1 MKRELFVDVILPLP
15 LYSSFTYSL
24 PKELEEET
32 QVGSRV
38 IVQFGKKKFYTGII
52 EAIHSNKP
60 KGYETK
66 EIMALLDT
74 EPIVRYPQLKF
85 WNWISEYYL
94 CSPGEVY
101 KAAVPTGLK
110 PESETRITLNP
121 EYEADSSHPFKF
133 SDRQALVMMV
143 LQEKRKSTISD
154 LESETGI
161 KNLPKILMPLIDEGI
176 IEIDEKI
183 NERYRPKKISVVVL
197 PFNRSDSDSLH
208 SCFDKTKRSK
218 GQERA
223 LLTYLDLSG
232 WLQNNSDLKTVTR
245 QQLLDKSG
253 LSPGILKA
261 MVDKGIFRI
270 EKHTVNRF
278 DPILPSKESINLP
291 ELSPEQER
299 VFKEL
304 DNGFK
309 NFPIQLLHGV
319 TGSGKTEIYTHLIAK
334 ALEAGNQSLFL
345 VPEIS
350 LTTQLSDR
358 LKRIFGERLLV
369 YHSKFSDSE
378 RVDIWKRLLNSR
390 DPLVILGVRSSVFLP
405 FSRLGL
411 VVVDEEHESSFKQYD
426 PAPRYNARDAAL
438 MLARMHGAK
447 SLLGSATP
455 SIETYYKALNGKYG
469 LVKLMERYEGS
480 VLPDVE
486 IIDMKEM
493 RKKKQVKGI
502 LSSPLRSRLLETLK
516 NNHQAILF
524 QNRRGFAPVVIC
536 EQCGWTPKCE
546 NCDVSLVYH
555 KNLGIIRCHYCG
567 YSRVLP
573 QLCPACGQNGLKI
586 YGYGTERIEEEIKE
600 EFPDFSISR
609 MDLDT
614 TRNKD
619 AYQNIIEDFDTHS
632 TDILIGTQMVSKGL
646 DFGDVETVGV
656 LNADTL
662 LNFPDFRSDERT
674 FNMLEQVAGRAGRRK
689 DKGKVIIQTVN
700 PRSDVL
706 QFVKNH
712 DFEGYYNTEIMERHK
727 YAYPPFTKIINIY
740 LKNKDSLACDRAAV
754 SLAMALRKVFAE
766 RVLGPEKPY
775 VSRIAS
781 MYIQSIMLKME
792 ANVSM
797 SQVKNKL
804 REVYAS
810 LLTIPEV
817 KSSQVYYDVDPI

>member
-1 MKRELFVDVILPLP
+1 MNRESFVDVILPLP

-24 PKELEEET
+24 PAGLAEET

-38 IVQFGKKKFYTGII
+38 LVQFGKKKFYTGIV

-66 EIMALLDT
+66 EIMALLDSD
-74 EPIVRYPQLKF
+74 PIVRYPQLKF

-94 CSPGEVY
+94 CSPGEVF

-110 PESETRITLNP
+110 PESETRISLNP
-121 EYEADSSHPFKF
+121 DYEADSAHPFHF
-133 SDRQALVMMV
+133 SDRQALLMMV
-143 LQEKRKSTISD
+143 LQEKRKSSISD
-154 LESETGI
+154 IEAETGI
-161 KNLPKILMPLIDEGI
+161 KNLPKVLMPLIDEGI
-176 IEIDEKI
+176 VEIDEKI
-183 NERYRPKKISVVVL
+183 NERYRPKKITVVNLTVDR
-197 PFNRSDSDSLH
+197 NDSESLH
-208 SCFDKTKRSK
+208 LFFEQTKRSK
-218 GQERA
+218 AQERA

-232 WLQNNSDLKTVTR
+232 WLQQNSELKTVTR
-245 QQLLDKSG
+245 QQFQEKAAI
-253 LSPGILKA
+253 SPGILKA

-270 EKHTVNRF
+270 EKQTVNRF
-278 DPILPSKESINLP
+278 DPSVSLNESINLP
-291 ELSPEQER
+291 ELSPEQKR
-299 VFKEL
+299 VFNEL
-304 DNGFK
+304 DLGFK
-309 NFPIQLLHGV
+309 NYPIQLLHGV

-334 ALEAGNQSLFL
+334 ALDAGNQALFL

-358 LKRIFGERLLV
+358 LKKIFGDRLLV

-378 RVDIWKRLLNSR
+378 RVDIWKRLLNSKE
-390 DPLVILGVRSSVFLP
+390 PLVVLGVRSSVFLP

-411 VVVDEEHESSFKQYD
+411 IVVDEEHEASFKQYD

-438 MLARMHGAK
+438 MLAKMHGAK

-469 LVKLMERYEGS
+469 LVKLLERYEGS

-486 IIDMKEM
+486 IVDMKEM
-493 RKKKQVKGI
+493 RKKKEVKGI
-502 LSSPLRSRLLETLK
+502 LSSPLRHRLMETLK
-516 NNHQAILF
+516 SNHQAILF
-524 QNRRGFAPVVIC
+524 QNRRGFAPIVIC
-536 EQCGWTPKCE
+536 DQCGWTPKCE

-555 KNLGIIRCHYCG
+555 KNLGILRCHYCG
-567 YSRVLP
+567 YSRLLP
-573 QLCPACGQNGLKI
+573 NLCPACGQNGLKI
-586 YGYGTERIEEEIKE
+586 YGYGTERIAEEISE
-600 EFPDFSISR
+600 EFPEFSISR

-619 AYQNIIEDFDTHS
+619 AYQNIIEDFDNHT

-700 PRSDVL
+700 PKSDVL
-706 QFVKNH
+706 QFVKKH
-712 DFEGYYNTEIMERHK
+712 DFEGYYNNEIAERSK

-740 LKNKDSLACDRAAV
+740 LKNKDAVTCDKAAITLA
-754 SLAMALRKVFAE
+754 LALRKVFGE

-775 VSRIAS
+775 VSRVAS
-781 MYIQSIMLKME
+781 MYIQAIMLKME
-792 ANVSM
+792 VNVSM
-797 SQVKNKL
+797 AQVKNKL

-810 LLTIPEV
+810 LLNNPEI
-817 KSSQVYYDVDPI
+817 KSSQIYYDVDPI